1 MTLRTLIV
9 DDESRARARV
19 RRILASAGGVEVVGE
34 AGNAGEARDFLE
46 SHDVDLLVLDVAMPG
61 TNGIELLES
70 LSDDA
75 PMVILCT
82 AHREHAVDAFALGAI
97 DYVVKPVDAARL
109 ELALSRAKTRATKRD
124 AKASTAT
131 APVDRLPLKTQKG
144 VLLLD
149 PSTITHV
156 VLDGELVKVV
166 TLSGAHLSDMRLSE
180 LEERFDSANFLRV
193 HRRGIVNLA
202 HVTRLAPL
210 PTGGYTAHLEGG
222 GEVEVSRQAARELRR
237 ALGL

>member
-1 MTLRTLIV
+1 MSLRVLIV
-9 DDESRARARV
+9 DDESMARTRV
-19 RRILASAGGVEVVGE
+19 RRILSEMSGLEILGE
-34 AGNAGEARDFLE
+34 AANSGEARDFLE
-46 SHDVDLLVLDVAMPG
+46 RGDVDLMMLDVAMPG

-70 LSDDA
+70 LGDDA

-82 AHREHAVDAFALGAI
+82 AHREHAVDAFALGAV

-109 ELALSRAKTRATKRD
+109 QLALGRAKARMDQRQMKFTPQ
-124 AKASTAT
+124 STQV
-131 APVDRLPLKTQKG
+131 PRLPIKTQKG
-144 VLLLD
+144 VLLID
-149 PSTITHV
+149 PATITHV
-156 VLDGELVKVV
+156 VLDGELIKVV
-166 TLSGAHLSDMRLSE
+166 TLSGAHLSDMRLTE
-180 LEERFDSANFLRV
+180 LEERFDSPNFLRV